1 MTEENFTS
9 YEMMLIVDPTL
20 GDDRTRDVIEELK
33 TQIKSLEGTVTFED
47 LWGSRYLSYK
57 IKRQEKGYYV
67 VLNFNLAPTKLIE
80 LTNELRLNQ
89 NILRFITLKTPKN
102 YEILTLEA
110 LEKEAEKF
118 KKVKKE
124 DAKEE
129 EAPRRTSRP
138 APKAKVEE
146 PKVKEV
152 EPEEKV
158 EEKEVEVEKEVKEK
172 PAKKTEV
179 EEKEEIAVEEE
190 AIEEEVEEKEE
201 VKEEP
206 KKKEAKITD
215 LDDVDA
221 KLKSIIDDP
230 DISL

>member
-33 TQIKSLEGTVTFED
+33 TQIKSLEGTITFED
-47 LWGSRYLSYK
+47 LWGSRYLAYK

-124 DAKEE
+124 DTKEE
-129 EAPRRTSRP
+129 EAPRRESRP
-138 APKAKVEE
+138 APKAKVET

-158 EEKEVEVEKEVKEK
+158 EEKEIEKEVKKEK
-172 PAKKTEV
+172 PAKKVEV
-179 EEKEEIAVEEE
+179 EEKEEIAVEEV
-190 AIEEEVEEKEE
+190 EEEVEEKEE

-206 KKKEAKITD
+206 KKKEPKITD